1 MNNNTINSP
10 IILIKL
16 GKKEYLEQIK
26 NGILRFTKLK
36 RYQEIENPAIGDKD
50 EGLESIAHQD
60 GKMKVTF
67 QHPLINEGKEMDVSN
82 SIKEIRNYPD
92 INVNKYVSCFSFF
105 TQYDVMNKT
114 IFDDLILK
122 ETEWPD
128 VLLFIQTDDFVKTL
142 LMALKNFNIQFKPV
156 QYLDYSQNQKG
167 LSEFTKSKKYQ
178 YQREIRFSINYT
190 DEQCPYINRIDE
202 NIIEIDLH
210 KRFSGIIVPTK
221 DFRNCLCI
229 R

>member
-1 MNNNTINSP
+1 M
-10 IILIKL
+10 
-16 GKKEYLEQIK
+16 EQIK

-36 RYQEIENPAIGDKD
+36 RYQETENPAIGDKD
-50 EGLESIAHQD
+50 EGIESIIHQD
-60 GKMKVTF
+60 GKLKVTF

-82 SIKEIRNYPD
+82 SIKEIRNFPD

-105 TQYDVMNKT
+105 NQDDVMNKT

-122 ETEWPD
+122 ETEWKD
-128 VLLFIQTDDFVKTL
+128 VLLLIQTDDFVNTL
-142 LMALKNFNIQFKPV
+142 LKALRNYNIQFKPV
-156 QYLDYSQNQKG
+156 QYIDYSQNQKG
-167 LSEFTKSKKYQ
+167 LNEFTKSKEYQ
-178 YQREIRFSINYT
+178 YQREVRFAINYNN
-190 DEQCPYINRIDE
+190 EQCSNIKRIDK

-210 KRFSGIIVPTK
+210 KSFSGIIVPAK